1 MTNDSLD
8 RALGLTEA
16 IEAAVSQGD
25 WLRAAALAEE
35 RSPLLMSLQPEQT
48 PEAIETIRRIQRI
61 DAVVTEQA
69 RTGQDRLAAQHNVAI
84 QRIESV
90 SMYHTTGML

>member
-16 IEAAVSQGD
+16 IEVTATQGD
-25 WLRAAALAEE
+25 WLRASALAEE

-48 PEAIETIRRIQRI
+48 PRALETIRAIQRI
-61 DAVVTEQA
+61 DAVVTERA
-69 RTGQDRLAAQHNVAI
+69 KAGQDRLAAQHQVAI

-90 SMYHTTGML
+90 SLYHTTGML